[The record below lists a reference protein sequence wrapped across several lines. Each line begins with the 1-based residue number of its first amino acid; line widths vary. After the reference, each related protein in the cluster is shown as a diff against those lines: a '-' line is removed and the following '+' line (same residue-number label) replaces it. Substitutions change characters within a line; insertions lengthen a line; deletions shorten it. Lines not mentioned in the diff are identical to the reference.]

1 MTLSRREAI
10 RISGAALAGASIG
23 ALPSL
28 DAPLPE
34 PEPTDVAG

>member
-28 DAPLPE
+28 DARSQNPNPQTW
-34 PEPTDVAG
+34 PG